1 MKVRLNN
8 NQPTSAQK
16 RALRQECVREF
27 DILLENSNID
37 IRLQLLHYFRFK
49 KGYGQKRLEELD
61 SDLREMLKTI
71 HARYELSEG
80 DTAWLCKKRLED
92 SGINLDAIFKEEG

>member
-1 MKVRLNN
+1 MKVRINN

-16 RALRQECVREF
+16 RALKQECVKEF
-27 DILLENSNID
+27 DILLKNSNID

-49 KGYGQKRLEELD
+49 KGYGQKRLEQLD
-61 SDLREMLKTI
+61 SDLREMLKNI
-71 HARYELSEG
+71 HARYELSED

-92 SGINLDAIFKEEG
+92 SGINLDAIFKEE